1 MIKQNSFGRYY
12 EVGKATNVVTRKTI
26 LDMYLSGNHTCAFIS
41 KHCAVSHNTVRN
53 VIDKYQLDGSVSPV
67 KYQHGATRLKSSED
81 IVQAIRYY
89 KFRKPSIYGKE
100 IQSTLLS
107 DGVTTN
113 DRLPSLSTISK
124 ILRNDC
130 QMSHK
135 KLKVC
140 AKEALSAE
148 NQRRFDEYINTIS
161 AINPYSLH
169 FFDESSVIKTTGNR
183 LYGHATVGEKAI
195 EVQKYASN
203 ATHTVNLLHGPF
215 GIDYFNVLDGP
226 SNGFHLVD
234 FFYALQELD
243 RFGNYCL
250 RPGDTVVMD
259 NCGFHHGRFAENT
272 LRFILGHRH
281 IDLLYQ
287 PPYHPDLN
295 TCEVCFKVM
304 KDYLRKHTTY
314 ARELTEMAICDGL
327 GQVSASK
334 SISIFRGCGYL

>member
-67 KYQHGATRLKSSED
+67 KYQYGATRLKSSED
-81 IVQAIRYY
+81 IVQAFRYY

-100 IQSTLLS
+100 IQ
-107 DGVTTN
+107 N
-113 DRLPSLSTISK
+113 
-124 ILRNDC
+124 
-130 QMSHK
+130 
-135 KLKVC
+135 
-140 AKEALSAE
+140 
-148 NQRRFDEYINTIS
+148 
-161 AINPYSLH
+161 
-169 FFDESSVIKTTGNR
+169 
-183 LYGHATVGEKAI
+183 
-195 EVQKYASN
+195 
-203 ATHTVNLLHGPF
+203 
-215 GIDYFNVLDGP
+215 GP

-234 FFYALQELD
+234 FFSDALQELD

-334 SISIFRGCGYL
+334 SSSIFRGCGYL